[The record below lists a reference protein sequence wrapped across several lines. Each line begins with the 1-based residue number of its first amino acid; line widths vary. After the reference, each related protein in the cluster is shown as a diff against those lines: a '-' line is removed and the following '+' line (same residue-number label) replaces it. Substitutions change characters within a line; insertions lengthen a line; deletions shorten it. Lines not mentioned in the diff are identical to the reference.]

1 MSFFAKNSAKSI
13 DIWQIGEYTVSNQ
26 SKRLLAMVLSE
37 QVGLMGKELT
47 DRKKRILH
55 ALVDLYITTGQPV
68 SSSDIQSKY
77 LPEVSSA
84 TVRAELSALEA
95 MGYIEQPHTSA
106 GRVPLKDAY
115 KFYVESISSF
125 DGNMLTDQETQL
137 IRDRFMHRLGTIQDL
152 SVEAAK
158 IISDVTNYTSF
169 IVEKNSSDILI
180 EEIKLVPLK
189 QGKAVVLIV
198 TDEGMLADKAIN
210 IANDVRPE
218 YVETATKVLNKVFQG
233 RNIKDIDQF
242 DLSEIDDELHGFEEI
257 LDDVLGILR
266 IYMSEHSDKN
276 VFVEGALKML
286 DYPEYN
292 NVEDAKRF
300 LSVIS
305 DRERRSEILP
315 SDSGD
320 IEFSVRI
327 GTEDRGVDKCAIITA
342 SYKVGDEVHE
352 AGVIGPER
360 MDYKKVIGV
369 LDYMK
374 KTIASVMETPD
385 DED

>member
-1 MSFFAKNSAKSI
+1 MK
-13 DIWQIGEYTVSNQ
+13 
-26 SKRLLAMVLSE
+26 
-37 QVGLMGKELT
+37 KELT
-47 DRKKRILH
+47 ERKKKILH

-95 MGYIEQPHTSA
+95 RGDIEQPHTSA
-106 GRVPLKDAY
+106 GRIPLKEAY
-115 KFYVESISSF
+115 KLYVEGISAEHES
-125 DGNMLTDQETQL
+125 NMLTDAETAF
-137 IRDRFMHRLGTIQDL
+137 IREKFMHKLGQIQDM
-152 SVEAAK
+152 SVQAAK
-158 IISDVTNYTSF
+158 VISDVTNYTSF
-169 IVEKNSSDILI
+169 IVEKNVSDIQI

-189 QGKAVVLIV
+189 KGKAVVLIV
-198 TDEGMLADKAIN
+198 TDNGMIADKAIDLKP
-210 IANDVRPE
+210 DVKPE
-218 YVETATKVLNKVFQG
+218 YVETATKVINKVFHG
-233 RNIKDIDQF
+233 KNIKEIEKF
-242 DLSEIDDELHGFEEI
+242 DMGQIDDEIKGFQDI
-257 LDDVLGILR
+257 LDDVLDILR
-266 IYMSEHSDKN
+266 IYVSEHSDSN

-292 NVEDAKRF
+292 NVEDAKKF

-305 DRERRSEILP
+305 DKESISEILP
-315 SDSGD
+315 TDEGS

-327 GTEDRGVDKCAIITA
+327 GKEDSGVDKCAIITA
-342 SYKVGDEVHE
+342 SYKVGDEVVGQ

-369 LDYMK
+369 LNCMK
-374 KTIASVMETPD
+374 DAIAGFADKD

>member
-1 MSFFAKNSAKSI
+1 MS
-13 DIWQIGEYTVSNQ
+13 
-26 SKRLLAMVLSE
+26 
-37 QVGLMGKELT
+37 KELT
-47 DRKKRILH
+47 ERKKRILH
-55 ALVDLYITTGQPV
+55 ALVDLYISTGQPV

-95 MGYIEQPHTSA
+95 LGYIEQPHTSA

-115 KFYVESISSF
+115 KFYVEAISES
-125 DGNMLTDQETQL
+125 DDHSTMLTDQETAF
-137 IRDRFMHRLGTIQDL
+137 IREKFLKRLGKIQDI

-169 IVEKNSSDILI
+169 IVERRGDVVID
-180 EEIKLVPLK
+180 EIKLVPIK

-198 TDEGMLADKAIN
+198 TSAGMIADKAID
-210 IANDVRPE
+210 IKGDVRPE
-218 YVETATKVLNKVFQG
+218 YVDTATKVLNKVFAG
-233 RNIKDIDQF
+233 KKVSEVDKF
-242 DLSEIDDELHGFEEI
+242 DMSQIDDELKGFADV
-257 LDDVLGILR
+257 LDNVLGILR
-266 IYMSEHSDKN
+266 IYMSEHKDN

-292 NVEDAKRF
+292 NVEDAKNF

-305 DRERRSEILP
+305 DKDSMSEILQ
-315 SDSGD
+315 SGESS

-327 GTEDRGVDKCAIITA
+327 GKEDSGVDKCAIITA
-342 SYKVGDEVHE
+342 EYKLGDEVIGQ

-374 KTIASVMETPD
+374 KTINSIASKD
-385 DED
+385 DKDE

>member
-1 MSFFAKNSAKSI
+1 MS
-13 DIWQIGEYTVSNQ
+13 
-26 SKRLLAMVLSE
+26 
-37 QVGLMGKELT
+37 KELT
-47 DRKKRILH
+47 ERKKRILH
-55 ALVDLYITTGQPV
+55 ALVDLYISTGQPV

-95 MGYIEQPHTSA
+95 LGYIEQPHTSA

-115 KFYVESISSF
+115 KFYVEAISES
-125 DGNMLTDQETQL
+125 DDHSTMLTDQETAF
-137 IRDRFMHRLGTIQDL
+137 IREKFLRRLGKIQDM

-169 IVEKNSSDILI
+169 IVEKRGDVVID
-180 EEIKLVPLK
+180 EIKLVPIK

-198 TDEGMLADKAIN
+198 TSAGMIADKAID
-210 IANDVRPE
+210 IKGDVRPE
-218 YVETATKVLNKVFQG
+218 YVDTATKVLNKVFAG
-233 RNIKDIDQF
+233 KKVSEVDKF
-242 DLSEIDDELHGFEEI
+242 DMSQIDDELKCFADV
-257 LDDVLGILR
+257 LDNVLGILR
-266 IYMSEHSDKN
+266 IYMSEHKDN

-292 NVEDAKRF
+292 NVEDAKNF

-305 DRERRSEILP
+305 DKDSMSEILQ
-315 SDSGD
+315 SGESS

-327 GTEDRGVDKCAIITA
+327 GKEDSGVDKCAIITA
-342 SYKVGDEVHE
+342 EYKLGDEVIGQ

-374 KTIASVMETPD
+374 KTINSIASKD
-385 DED
+385 DKDE

>member
-1 MSFFAKNSAKSI
+1 MS
-13 DIWQIGEYTVSNQ
+13 
-26 SKRLLAMVLSE
+26 
-37 QVGLMGKELT
+37 KELT
-47 DRKKRILH
+47 ERKKRILH
-55 ALVDLYITTGQPV
+55 ALVDLYISTGQPV

-95 MGYIEQPHTSA
+95 LGYIEQPHTSA

-115 KFYVESISSF
+115 KFYVEAISES
-125 DGNMLTDQETQL
+125 DDHSTMLTDQETAF
-137 IRDRFMHRLGTIQDL
+137 IREKFLKRLGKIQDI

-169 IVEKNSSDILI
+169 IVEKRGDVVID
-180 EEIKLVPLK
+180 EIKLVPIK

-198 TDEGMLADKAIN
+198 TSAGMIADKAID
-210 IANDVRPE
+210 IKGDVRPE
-218 YVETATKVLNKVFQG
+218 YVDTATKVLNKVFAG
-233 RNIKDIDQF
+233 KKVSEVDKF
-242 DLSEIDDELHGFEEI
+242 DMSQIDDELKGFADV
-257 LDDVLGILR
+257 LDNVLGILR
-266 IYMSEHSDKN
+266 IYMSEHKDN

-292 NVEDAKRF
+292 NVEDAKNF

-305 DRERRSEILP
+305 DKDSMSEILQ
-315 SDSGD
+315 SGESS

-327 GTEDRGVDKCAIITA
+327 GKEDSGVDKCAIITA
-342 SYKVGDEVHE
+342 EYKLGDEVIGQ

-374 KTIASVMETPD
+374 KTINSIVSKD
-385 DED
+385 DKDE

>member
-1 MSFFAKNSAKSI
+1 MS
-13 DIWQIGEYTVSNQ
+13 
-26 SKRLLAMVLSE
+26 
-37 QVGLMGKELT
+37 KELT
-47 DRKKRILH
+47 ERKKRILH
-55 ALVDLYITTGQPV
+55 ALVDLYISTGQPV

-95 MGYIEQPHTSA
+95 LGYIEQPHTSA

-115 KFYVESISSF
+115 KFYVEAISES
-125 DGNMLTDQETQL
+125 DDHSTMLTDQETAF
-137 IRDRFMHRLGTIQDL
+137 IREKFLKRLGKIQDI

-169 IVEKNSSDILI
+169 IVEKRGDVVID
-180 EEIKLVPLK
+180 EIKLVPIK

-198 TDEGMLADKAIN
+198 TSAGMIADKAID
-210 IANDVRPE
+210 IKGDVRPE
-218 YVETATKVLNKVFQG
+218 YVDTATKVLNKVFAG
-233 RNIKDIDQF
+233 KKVSEVDKF
-242 DLSEIDDELHGFEEI
+242 DMSQIDDELKGFADV
-257 LDDVLGILR
+257 LDNVLGILR
-266 IYMSEHSDKN
+266 IYMSEHKDN

-292 NVEDAKRF
+292 NVEDAKNF

-305 DRERRSEILP
+305 DKDSMSEILQ
-315 SDSGD
+315 SGESS

-327 GTEDRGVDKCAIITA
+327 GKEDSGVDKCAIITA
-342 SYKVGDEVHE
+342 EYKLGDEVIGQ

-374 KTIASVMETPD
+374 KTINSIASKED
-385 DED
+385 KDE

>member
-1 MSFFAKNSAKSI
+1 MS
-13 DIWQIGEYTVSNQ
+13 
-26 SKRLLAMVLSE
+26 
-37 QVGLMGKELT
+37 KELT
-47 DRKKRILH
+47 ERKKRILH
-55 ALVDLYITTGQPV
+55 ALVDLYISTGQPV

-95 MGYIEQPHTSA
+95 LGYIEQPHTSA

-115 KFYVESISSF
+115 KFYVEAISES
-125 DGNMLTDQETQL
+125 DDHSTMLTDQETAF
-137 IRDRFMHRLGTIQDL
+137 IREKFLRRLGKIQDM

-169 IVEKNSSDILI
+169 IVEKRGDVVID
-180 EEIKLVPLK
+180 EIKLVPIK

-198 TDEGMLADKAIN
+198 TNAGMIADKAID
-210 IANDVRPE
+210 IKGDVRPE
-218 YVETATKVLNKVFQG
+218 YVDTATKVLNKVFAG
-233 RNIKDIDQF
+233 KKVSEVDKF
-242 DLSEIDDELHGFEEI
+242 DMSQIDDELKGFADV
-257 LDDVLGILR
+257 LDNVLGILR
-266 IYMSEHSDKN
+266 IYMSEHKDN

-292 NVEDAKRF
+292 NVEDAKNF

-305 DRERRSEILP
+305 DKDSMSEILQ
-315 SDSGD
+315 SGESS

-327 GTEDRGVDKCAIITA
+327 GKEDSGVDKCAIITA
-342 SYKVGDEVHE
+342 EYKLGDEVIGQ

-374 KTIASVMETPD
+374 KTINSIASKD
-385 DED
+385 DKDE

>member
-1 MSFFAKNSAKSI
+1 
-13 DIWQIGEYTVSNQ
+13 
-26 SKRLLAMVLSE
+26 
-37 QVGLMGKELT
+37 MGKELT
-47 DRKKRILH
+47 ERKKKILH
-55 ALVDLYITTGQPV
+55 ALVDLYISTGQPV

-95 MGYIEQPHTSA
+95 LGYIEQPHTSA

-115 KFYVESISSF
+115 KFYVESISETDDHS
-125 DGNMLTDQETQL
+125 NMLTDQETAF
-137 IRDRFMHRLGTIQDL
+137 IRDKFLRRLGKIQDM

-169 IVEKNSSDILI
+169 IVEKNTADIVI

-198 TDEGMLADKAIN
+198 TSAGMIADKAIDLKD
-210 IANDVRPE
+210 DVRPE
-218 YVETATKVLNKVFQG
+218 YVDTATKVLNKVFAG
-233 RNIKDIDQF
+233 KRVTEVEKIDISQ
-242 DLSEIDDELHGFEEI
+242 IDNELKGFADV

-266 IYMSEHSDKN
+266 IYMSEHSDTN

-292 NVEDAKRF
+292 NVEDAKNF

-305 DRERRSEILP
+305 DKASMSEILQ
-315 SDSGD
+315 SDESS

-327 GTEDRGVDKCAIITA
+327 GKEDSGVDKCAIITA
-342 SYKVGDEVHE
+342 EYKLGDEVIGQ

-374 KTIASVMETPD
+374 KTINSIASKD
-385 DED
+385 DKDE

>member
-1 MSFFAKNSAKSI
+1 MS
-13 DIWQIGEYTVSNQ
+13 
-26 SKRLLAMVLSE
+26 
-37 QVGLMGKELT
+37 KELT
-47 DRKKRILH
+47 ERKKRILH
-55 ALVDLYITTGQPV
+55 ALVDLYISTGQPV

-77 LPEVSSA
+77 LPEISSA

-95 MGYIEQPHTSA
+95 LGYIEQPHTSA

-115 KFYVESISSF
+115 KFYVEAISES
-125 DGNMLTDQETQL
+125 DDHSTMLTDQETAF
-137 IRDRFMHRLGTIQDL
+137 IREKFLKRLGKIQDI

-169 IVEKNSSDILI
+169 IVEKRGDVVID
-180 EEIKLVPLK
+180 EIKLVPIK

-198 TDEGMLADKAIN
+198 TSAGMIADKAID
-210 IANDVRPE
+210 IKGDVRPE
-218 YVETATKVLNKVFQG
+218 YVDTATKVLNKVFAG
-233 RNIKDIDQF
+233 KKVSEVDKF
-242 DLSEIDDELHGFEEI
+242 DMSQIDDELKGFADV
-257 LDDVLGILR
+257 LDNVLGILR
-266 IYMSEHSDKN
+266 IYMSEHKDN

-292 NVEDAKRF
+292 NVEDAKNF

-305 DRERRSEILP
+305 DKDSMSEILQ
-315 SDSGD
+315 SGESS

-327 GTEDRGVDKCAIITA
+327 GKEDSGVDKCAIITA
-342 SYKVGDEVHE
+342 EYKLGDEVIGQ

-374 KTIASVMETPD
+374 KTINSIASKD
-385 DED
+385 DKDE

>member
-1 MSFFAKNSAKSI
+1 M
-13 DIWQIGEYTVSNQ
+13 
-26 SKRLLAMVLSE
+26 
-37 QVGLMGKELT
+37 
-47 DRKKRILH
+47 
-55 ALVDLYITTGQPV
+55 VDLYISTGQPV

-95 MGYIEQPHTSA
+95 LGYIEQPHTSA

-115 KFYVESISSF
+115 KFYVEAISES
-125 DGNMLTDQETQL
+125 DDHSTMLTDQETAF
-137 IRDRFMHRLGTIQDL
+137 IREKFLKRLGKIQDM

-169 IVEKNSSDILI
+169 IVEKRGDVVID
-180 EEIKLVPLK
+180 EIKLVPIK

-198 TDEGMLADKAIN
+198 TSAGMIADKAID
-210 IANDVRPE
+210 IKGDVRPE
-218 YVETATKVLNKVFQG
+218 YVDTATKVLNKVFAG
-233 RNIKDIDQF
+233 KKVSEVDKF
-242 DLSEIDDELHGFEEI
+242 DMSQIDDELKGFADV
-257 LDDVLGILR
+257 LDNVLGILR
-266 IYMSEHSDKN
+266 IYMSEHKDN

-292 NVEDAKRF
+292 NVEDAKNF

-305 DRERRSEILP
+305 DKDSMSEILQ
-315 SDSGD
+315 SGESS

-327 GTEDRGVDKCAIITA
+327 GKEDSGVDKCAIITA
-342 SYKVGDEVHE
+342 EYKLGDEVIGQ

-374 KTIASVMETPD
+374 KTINSIASKD
-385 DED
+385 DKDE